1 MLIGSDTIMKLKS
14 IPKAIVWHYQKSQL
28 GGLGR
33 NSDISVMTDLRGR
46 RSNIFVGQ
54 NSTICK
60 HSVLEVDAIDL
71 SESKIV
77 IGDHTLISSFVILR
91 TYGGAI
97 RIGDSCFINSFSALY
112 GHGDLVIGNNCLI
125 EPQVTVIPVNYG
137 FKNRDIPFRQQT
149 PTMKGITIGDD
160 VWIGAGVTILDGCT
174 IGDGCIVGAGAVVTK
189 SVEPY
194 TIVAGV
200 PAKKIGMRE

>member
-1 MLIGSDTIMKLKS
+1 MSLKS
-14 IPKAIVWHYQKSQL
+14 VFKAIIWQYHKSRL
-28 GGLGR
+28 GKVGQ
-33 NSDISVMTDLRGR
+33 NSDISLLADIRGK
-46 RSNIFVGQ
+46 RSSISIGH

-60 HSVLEVDAIDL
+60 HSVLEVDTIDL

-91 TYGGAI
+91 TYGGTI
-97 RIGDSCFINSFSALY
+97 KIGNSCFVNSFSALY

-125 EPQVTVIPVNYG
+125 GPQVTVIPVNYG
-137 FKNRDIPFRQQT
+137 YTDRETPFRQQT

-174 IGDGCIVGAGAVVTK
+174 IGRGCIIGAGAVVTK
-189 SVEPY
+189 SIEPY
-194 TIVAGV
+194 TIVGGV

>member
-1 MLIGSDTIMKLKS
+1 MKLKS
-14 IPKAIVWHYQKSQL
+14 IPKAIIWHYQKSQL

-33 NSDISVMTDLRGR
+33 NSDISVTADLRGR
-46 RSNIFVGQ
+46 RSNIFIGK

-60 HSVLEVDAIDL
+60 HSVLEVDTLDL

-91 TYGGAI
+91 TYGGTI
-97 RIGDSCFINSFSALY
+97 RIGDSCFVNSFSALY

-125 EPQVTVIPVNYG
+125 GPQVTVIPVNYG
-137 FKNRDIPFRQQT
+137 FKNRNIPFRQQM

-160 VWIGAGVTILDGCT
+160 VWIGAGVTIVDGCT